1 MILMPLGTS
10 FSLLPVLLAAM
21 SLPTLTIAAVKGPA
35 TDDIYAV
42 LGAVLAAILAL
53 MDAVQKKRDYFHA
66 ASTFLG
72 SSVIG
77 ALAPGPVY
85 HLMGYMQLIKVDA
98 VIWTLWQTWAIAG
111 FFFGLNGWF
120 IIHKAN
126 DRIRDFVDRFKKP

>member
-1 MILMPLGTS
+1 MPLGTS
-10 FSLLPVLLAAM
+10 FSILPVLLAAM
-21 SLPTLTIAAVKGPA
+21 SLPTLTVAAVRGPA
-35 TDDIYAV
+35 ADDIYAV

-53 MDAVQKKRDYFHA
+53 MDAVQKRRDHFHA

-85 HLMGYMQLIKVDA
+85 QLLVHMALIPKEN
-98 VIWTLWQTWAIAG
+98 TLFNLWQTWAIAG

-120 IIHKAN
+120 LIHKTN
-126 DRIRDFVDRFKKP
+126 DRIRDFIDRFKK

>member
-1 MILMPLGTS
+1 MPIGTS
-10 FSLLPVLLAAM
+10 LSILPVLLAAM
-21 SLPTLTIAAVKGPA
+21 SLPTLTVAAVKGPA
-35 TDDIYAV
+35 ADDIYAV

-53 MDAVQKKRDYFHA
+53 MDAVQKRRDYFHA

-85 HLMGYMQLIKVDA
+85 HLFGYMQLIKTDA
-98 VIWTLWQTWAIAG
+98 ALWTLWQTWAITG

-120 IIHKAN
+120 IIHKLN
-126 DRIRDFVDRFKKP
+126 DRIREFIDKFKK